1 MAKAGSLY
9 PFHMR
14 HFPDVQAEAVKWPV
28 SVIRLRAKDPDLL
41 TDAAAYVFEKWR
53 EYSDETVSI
62 IAKTNEPH
70 NTVTP
75 IARRRGTDFEIDLA
89 LRNNRTSEDYPD
101 GIFHP
106 HQDVHHI
113 KKENIGLI
121 EVMGLAVLP
130 PRLKDELAE
139 VKKYL
144 LNEPHD
150 IKDMHLSWAE
160 NIKADEDVTPEN
172 AATVLQKETANV
184 FLRALTDAGVFK
196 MTPEGIQAFQRFTTL
211 LENGI

>member
-1 MAKAGSLY
+1 MNISRDSFRRLLAITEIFPHYFAGSNADLPIVGGSILSHDHYQGGAHEFPMAKAGSSTLSY
-9 PFHMR
+9 ASFSR
-14 HFPDVQAEAVKWPV
+14 RSGRSRKVAGI
-28 SVIRLRAKDPDLL
+28 SDPPSRKRSGFADRCRC
-41 TDAAAYVFEKWR
+41 VCFEKWR

-113 KKENIGLI
+113 KKKIS
-121 EVMGLAVLP
+121 V
-130 PRLKDELAE
+130 
-139 VKKYL
+139 
-144 LNEPHD
+144 
-150 IKDMHLSWAE
+150 
-160 NIKADEDVTPEN
+160 
-172 AATVLQKETANV
+172 
-184 FLRALTDAGVFK
+184 
-196 MTPEGIQAFQRFTTL
+196 
-211 LENGI
+211 

>member
-41 TDAAAYVFEKWR
+41 TDASAYVFEKWR

-89 LRNNRTSEDYPD
+89 LRNKPHLRRLSD

-113 KKENIGLI
+113 KK
-121 EVMGLAVLP
+121 
-130 PRLKDELAE
+130 R
-139 VKKYL
+139 KYRS
-144 LNEPHD
+144 D
-150 IKDMHLSWAE
+150 
-160 NIKADEDVTPEN
+160 
-172 AATVLQKETANV
+172 
-184 FLRALTDAGVFK
+184 
-196 MTPEGIQAFQRFTTL
+196 
-211 LENGI
+211 